1 MSIKS
6 LSGQQ
11 CYGCS
16 ACANVCPVRAI
27 NMKADSEGFLFP
39 VIDESVCVNCSKC
52 ENVCPALHADTLKND
67 DTNVYLSVRNA
78 NKNMV
83 KKSSS
88 GGIFAL
94 LAEYVLAQ
102 KGVVYGAAFDD
113 KNVLKHIRIDDFA
126 LLEKLLGSKY
136 VQSDLGCVFTQVRAD
151 LREAKKVLFVGT
163 PCQVAGLKA
172 FLGKDDDNLLTADLL
187 CHGVPSPKV
196 WEKYLQSL
204 NVQNKAHI
212 EFRNKD
218 KGWKNYSMVIDDR
231 VAEKYCFNSYMNG
244 FLNNIYLRNSCHNC
258 QFCGT
263 QRCGDFTL
271 GDFWGAGAFRK
282 KFDENDEGT
291 SVIMLNSLRAR
302 KIWEQLQNQF
312 EFCERVP
319 ELFVKQ
325 HNPSLESCAKAS
337 VLRKDF
343 FDALQSNKS
352 WNELTSLFL
361 SQNKLRR
368 KVAILN
374 LQETNNFGACL
385 VAFAL
390 QTVIENLGCKA
401 EIIDFRSLGKVSQKS
416 KERFALIQAGELF
429 EKFRKQFLRRTSVCY
444 NFDDLCELNS
454 KFDTFVVGSDQVW
467 RYSYVAKYLKI
478 FFLDFVNDDKL
489 LLSYAAS
496 FGVDYWEGKEDT
508 ISEVSNYLKRFGAI
522 SVREMS
528 GENICRDVFGV
539 KATQVLDPTLLLN
552 RQDYEAIIKAEQC
565 LVDCDKKYIAYML
578 LDENSEMFQNLQK
591 EAASKN
597 LKLVNIYK
605 DEDGNYR
612 SMGNWLNLIKNAQSV
627 VTDSFHC
634 VCFSLIFQKDFVCTV
649 NFSRGVSRL
658 QSLLESLHLEDRLI
672 QVWEDNL
679 CCNSKIDYEKVNPIL
694 SGLQKK
700 SMDFLAEG
708 LSLIPK
714 KFKPSRAV
722 KSFTLF
728 NKIVLWRNV
737 IKGQECVVKLFNF
750 LPCLKIIRT
759 RYRSR
764 YLLFGKIPLFTTY
777 VKEK

>member
-1 MSIKS
+1 MSIKRVEA
-6 LSGQQ
+6 QQ

-16 ACANVCPVRAI
+16 ACVNVCPVRAI
-27 NMKADSEGFLFP
+27 NMEADDEGFLHP
-39 VIDESVCVNCSKC
+39 VIDEAVCINCSKC
-52 ENVCPALHADTLKND
+52 ENVCPALHAEALKN
-67 DTNVYLSVRNA
+67 NPSNLYLSVRNA

-83 KKSSS
+83 KESSS
-88 GGIFAL
+88 GGIFAV

-136 VQSDLGCVFTQVRAD
+136 VQSDLGRIFNQVCAD
-151 LREAKKVLFVGT
+151 LHEAKKVLFVGT

-172 FLGKDDDNLLTADLL
+172 FLGKDDDNLITADLL

-204 NVQNKAHI
+204 NIQDKAHI

-231 VAEKYCFNSYMNG
+231 VAEKYCFNTYMHG
-244 FLNNIYLRNSCHNC
+244 FLDNIYLRKSCHNC

-302 KIWEQLQNQF
+302 KIWEQLQDSF

-325 HNPSLESCAKAS
+325 HNPSLLGVAKAS
-337 VLRKDF
+337 ALRKDF
-343 FDALQSNKS
+343 FEALKSNKS
-352 WNELTSLFL
+352 WDELTSLFL
-361 SQNKLRR
+361 SPHKMRR

-401 EIIDFRSLGKVSQKS
+401 EIIDFRTLGKVSQKS
-416 KERFALIQAGELF
+416 KNKMALLKAGVLF

-454 KFDTFVVGSDQVW
+454 KYDTFVVGSDQVW
-467 RYSYVAKYLKI
+467 RYSYVAKYLKM

-508 ISEVSNYLKRFGAI
+508 ISEVSSYLKRFAAV
-522 SVREMS
+522 SVRESS
-528 GENICRDVFGV
+528 GEKICKNVFGV

-552 RQDYEAIIKAEQC
+552 QQDYEAIINAEKS
-565 LVDCDKKYIAYML
+565 LVECGKRYIAYML
-578 LDENSEMFQNLQK
+578 LDENSEVFQNLQK
-591 EAASKN
+591 TASSQN
-597 LKLVNIYK
+597 LELVDIYK

-612 SMGNWLNLIKNAQSV
+612 SMGNWLHLIKNAEYV

-634 VCFSLIFQKDFVCTV
+634 VCFSLIFQKNFVCTV

-658 QSLLESLHLEDRLI
+658 QSLLESLHLEDRLV
-672 QVWEDNL
+672 QVWEENVCDNL
-679 CCNSKIDYEKVNPIL
+679 KIDYEKVNPIL
-694 SGLQKK
+694 LDLQKK
-700 SMDFLAEG
+700 SRNFIIE
-708 LSLIPK
+708 SLLLTPK
-714 KFKPSRAV
+714 RSKPYRMV

-728 NKIVLWRNV
+728 NRIVLWRNDV
-737 IKGQECVVKLFNF
+737 KGQECIVKLFNF

-764 YLLFGKIPLFTTY
+764 YLLFGKIPLFATY
-777 VKEK
+777 IKEK